1 MNTRFEKIFRQNRLE
16 MNEKKIILFWTV
28 LQFLNMNKLGFV
40 EFWKI
45 IPVFAQ
51 RKELILNSRNLE
63 VSKEQC
69 TSYCIFRSS
78 REGYWRMKKN
88 FDFSGQLIQFLNT
101 SRLCFVKFWKVVPVF
116 THGKRVVIQ
125 LLNL

>member
-1 MNTRFEKIFRQNRLE
+1 
-16 MNEKKIILFWTV
+16 
-28 LQFLNMNKLGFV
+28 MNKLGFV

-51 RKELILNSRNLE
+51 RKELILNSMNLE

-69 TSYCIFRSS
+69 TSYCIFRCS
-78 REGYWRMKKN
+78 REGYWRMKKKI
-88 FDFSGQLIQFLNT
+88 DFSGQLIQFLNT
-101 SRLCFVKFWKVVPVF
+101 SRLCVVKFWKVVPIF
-116 THGKRVVIQ
+116 AHGKRLVIQ